1 MSGLRLP
8 VLLVL
13 FLGVAIHGVSRAGF
27 DEALKAYQAKD
38 FPLALSE
45 ARKAA
50 DAGEPRGS
58 MILGV
63 MYQNGQGVT
72 ADHAQAVKHFE
83 KAAQGGVVNA
93 NARLAQAHARGQ
105 GVAKDRNKALALA
118 RRAAQQGDAEGA
130 FLVSVILT
138 GEFLGYLD
146 ANGKPDRQRY
156 MKLAGRPLSERAMDI
171 EAHDALYW
179 SADKSFPPA
188 MMTLAMSMGGSI
200 GDGNRQRLQA
210 LMAKLPNVTY
220 PALLNYQKIASY
232 MDTLGQSNASPQA
245 FVDAQA
251 PQMLAAAM
259 QACGLRDGKDAAK
272 LPPPRLVS
280 IKVSKPLG
288 DAVYLP
294 SRIPGYERAYLV
306 SGQWEEAWTYTACDK
321 QAQVT
326 VRFKADGLGGTQF
339 STTPNAKQN

>member
-1 MSGLRLP
+1 MAGSRLP

-13 FLGVAIHGVSRAGF
+13 LFGFVIHGVSRAGF

-63 MYQNGQGVT
+63 MYQNGQGVAT
-72 ADHAQAVKHFE
+72 DHAQAVKHFE

-93 NARLAQAHARGQ
+93 SARLAQAHARGQ
-105 GVAKDRNKALALA
+105 GVAKDRDKALALA

-156 MKLAGRPLSERAMDI
+156 MKLAGRPLSERAMDT
-171 EAHDALYW
+171 EARDALYW
-179 SADKSFPPA
+179 AADKAFPPA
-188 MMTLAMSMGGSI
+188 MMTLALSFGGSV
-200 GDGNRQRLQA
+200 GDGNRQRMQA

-245 FVDAQA
+245 FVDAQP

-259 QACGLRDGKDAAK
+259 QACNLRDGKEAAK

-280 IKVSKPLG
+280 IKVSKPLSE
-288 DAVYLP
+288 AVYLP
-294 SRIPGYERAYLV
+294 SKIAGYERAYLV

-321 QAQVT
+321 PAQVT
-326 VRFKADGLGGTQF
+326 VRFTADGLGGTQF
-339 STTPNAKQN
+339 STTPNAKPN

>member
-1 MSGLRLP
+1 MAGSRLSILLALLIGL
-8 VLLVL
+8 VM
-13 FLGVAIHGVSRAGF
+13 HGVSRAGF
-27 DEALKAYQAKD
+27 DEALKAYKAKD

-45 ARKAA
+45 ARKVA

-63 MYQNGQGVT
+63 MYQNGQGVA
-72 ADHAQAVKHFE
+72 ADPAQAVKHFE

-93 NARLAQAHARGQ
+93 NSRLAQAHARGQ
-105 GVAKDRNKALALA
+105 GVAKDRDKALALA
-118 RRAAQQGDAEGA
+118 RRASKMGDPEGA
-130 FLVSVILT
+130 FLLSVILT

-156 MKLAGRPLSERAMDI
+156 MQLAGRPLAERAMDT
-171 EAHDALYW
+171 EARDALYW
-179 SADKSFPPA
+179 SADKGFQPA
-188 MMTLAMSMGGSI
+188 MMTLALSLGGSI
-200 GDGNRQRLQA
+200 GDGNRPRMQA
-210 LMAKLPNVTY
+210 LIAKLPNLSY

-245 FVDAQA
+245 FVDAQP

-259 QACGLRDGKDAAK
+259 QACGLSDGKAAAK

-280 IKVSKPLG
+280 TKVSKPLS

-294 SRIPGYERAYLV
+294 SRIAGNERAFLV
-306 SGQWEEAWTYTACDK
+306 SGQWEEAWTYTACEK
-321 QAQVT
+321 SVVVT
-326 VRFKADGLGGTQF
+326 VKFSADGLGGARF
-339 STTPNAKQN
+339 SAGPTAKPN